1 MLSCFCLPGPLR
13 RVCYDTYAN
22 DAYDD
27 DRGYG
32 LGSGR
37 TGGSDS
43 VHRDAVWIRKR
54 NATMADSAQKIKH
67 PETTYWAIPGG
78 VEKSGGDRHALRVV
92 TFLTAH
98 FRAHGNLLASRDH
111 ALTGATVP
119 FELYVTG
126 MNTSPRQRMGQFVQI
141 GFFKAAPIA

>member
-27 DRGYG
+27 YRGYG

-43 VHRDAVWIRKR
+43 VHRDAVWIMDKEAKR
-54 NATMADSAQKIKH
+54 HYGGLRTENQAPGNDVLGN
-67 PETTYWAIPGG
+67 PGG
-78 VEKSGGDRHALRVV
+78 GWKNQAA
-92 TFLTAH
+92 TAMP
-98 FRAHGNLLASRDH
+98 FGWSR
-111 ALTGATVP
+111 
-119 FELYVTG
+119 
-126 MNTSPRQRMGQFVQI
+126 S
-141 GFFKAAPIA
+141 